1 MGLAAHTDFLI
12 LGKRKAVIEMS
23 FEGMV
28 KRIDPKLKGIVH
40 RLNGHFT
47 FFDDKDLYQE
57 ALVHLWGSWKEEHL
71 DGKTE
76 SYILQGC
83 FFYLKNYIRT
93 ALDRVA
99 LVSMETL
106 IEDSDMT
113 LAETLPLEAK
123 DSPLDSLESELVMAQ
138 FSKAG
143 LTDRE
148 RAIIDLTLDGLTT
161 REIGERLGVSHVR
174 IVKVKKNIRAK
185 CALLRRELPKG

>member
-1 MGLAAHTDFLI
+1 
-12 LGKRKAVIEMS
+12 MS

-28 KRIDPKLKGIVH
+28 MRIDPKLKGIVH

-57 ALVHLWGSWKEEHL
+57 ALIHLWVSWKEEHL

>member
-1 MGLAAHTDFLI
+1 MGHEDFFI
-12 LGKRKAVIEMS
+12 LGKWKVVIEMS

-28 KRIDPKLKGIVH
+28 MRIDPKLKGIVH

-57 ALVHLWGSWKEEHL
+57 ALIHLWVSWKEEHL